1 MGGLLTTS
9 YIDNRAAI
17 EIVDEPKHCSADSEE
32 VKDLPPCVERRRKQL
47 RKFGEHLLDRGIM
60 SFCKTK
66 SAEFEFI
73 ACLLQK
79 SRVDIMSA
87 LLF

>member
-47 RKFGEHLLDRGIM
+47 RKFGEHLLDRFMIFGFNRKAPE
-60 SFCKTK
+60 SNNTLGSLAFD
-66 SAEFEFI
+66 F
-73 ACLLQK
+73 
-79 SRVDIMSA
+79 A
-87 LLF
+87 LINPY